1 MKTNMKTNFCLRSA
15 AILLTLVFA
24 RLAAAQTQVPFSGSL
39 QGQETDTTQGNPP
52 QQILVDGTV
61 KGFGGGFIEGQTG
74 AAIRVGRFTL
84 HYKVTVSL
92 PAGSSTGSAELTAKN
107 GDMITTTIVGQGEP
121 VAGIP
126 GLNRIVEIN
135 TITGGTGRFAGAT
148 GGFTV
153 ERLVQLSSQPA
164 PTSGSFHGAITLP
177 GGSAQ

>member
-1 MKTNMKTNFCLRSA
+1 MKTNMKTNFCLLSI
-15 AILLTLVFA
+15 AILLPLALA
-24 RLAAAQTQVPFSGSL
+24 RLAGAQTQVPFSGSL
-39 QGQETDTTQGNPP
+39 QGQETDTMQGNPP

-61 KGFGGGFIEGQTG
+61 KGVGAGFIEEQTG
-74 AAIRVGRFTL
+74 VATRVGRFTL

-92 PAGSSTGSAELTAKN
+92 PGGSSAGSAELTARN

-126 GLNRIVEIN
+126 GLNRIVEVN
-135 TITGGTGRFAGAT
+135 KITGGTGRFAEAT

-153 ERLVQLSSQPA
+153 ERLVLLSSQPS

-177 GGSAQ
+177 STAQ

>member
-1 MKTNMKTNFCLRSA
+1 MKTKMKTNFCLLSI
-15 AILLTLVFA
+15 AILLTLALA

-39 QGQETDTTQGNPP
+39 QGQETDTMQGNPP

-61 KGFGGGFIEGQTG
+61 KGVGAGFIEEQRGVAT
-74 AAIRVGRFTL
+74 RVGRFTL
-84 HYKVTVSL
+84 HYKVTVSV

-121 VAGIP
+121 VVGIP

-135 TITGGTGRFAGAT
+135 TITGGTGRFAEAT

-153 ERLVQLSSQPA
+153 ERLVLLSSQPS

-177 GGSAQ
+177 GTAQ

>member
-1 MKTNMKTNFCLRSA
+1 MKMKMKTNFCLLSI
-15 AILLTLVFA
+15 AILLTLALA

-39 QGQETDTTQGNPP
+39 QGQETDTLQGNPP

-61 KGFGGGFIEGQTG
+61 KGVGAGFIEEQRGVAT
-74 AAIRVGRFTL
+74 RVGRFTL

-92 PAGSSTGSAELTAKN
+92 ASGSSTGSAELTAKN

-121 VAGIP
+121 VVGIP

-135 TITGGTGRFAGAT
+135 TITGGTGRFAEAT

-153 ERLVQLSSQPA
+153 ERLVLLSPQPS

-177 GGSAQ
+177 GTAQ

>member
-1 MKTNMKTNFCLRSA
+1 M
-15 AILLTLVFA
+15 FA

-61 KGFGGGFIEGQTG
+61 KGFGGGFIEERRGVV
-74 AAIRVGRFTL
+74 ARVGRFTL

-92 PAGSSTGSAELTAKN
+92 PAGSATGTARLTAKN
-107 GDMITTTIVGQGEP
+107 GDMITTTVVGLGEP

-126 GLNRIVEIN
+126 GVNRIVEIN
-135 TITGGTGRFAGAT
+135 IITGGTGRFAGAT

-153 ERLVQLSSQPA
+153 ERLVQLSAQPS
-164 PTSGSFHGAITLP
+164 PTSGSFHGVINLP
-177 GGSAQ
+177 DTAE